1 MAGAAPDPAV
11 RRANL
16 LFWRQEVREAVAQLR
31 LWRSGA
37 DRRRHAVAPAIAALR
52 ERTLERRIAAAW
64 RRYRAA
70 QSLGWQSGS

>member
-16 LFWRQEVREAVAQLR
+16 MFWRQETREAVSQLR

-37 DRRRHAVAPAIAALR
+37 DRRRQAVAPAVAALR
-52 ERTLERRIAAAW
+52 ERTLERRVAAAW
-64 RRYRAA
+64 ARYRAA
-70 QSLGWQSGS
+70 QGLG